1 MVLRVVLS
9 ALLLFLSF
17 LPVFAARGFVT
28 VRFPVGGVLVTVLV
42 ALVVFL
48 VGFGAFV
55 LLVPSR
61 KRDSTGRV
69 RSFLRDK
76 TASAVQ

>member
-1 MVLRVVLS
+1 MTLTKSLSLVVLS
-9 ALLLFLSF
+9 LLSSFPVLS
-17 LPVFAARGFVT
+17 ARGFVT

-48 VGFGAFV
+48 AGFGFFV
-55 LLVPSR
+55 LVVP
-61 KRDSTGRV
+61 KRERRATG
-69 RSFLRDK
+69 DK